1 MVPEEDVIRLQ
12 QWAEQAV
19 PEHVRDQL
27 RVELDVEDRSVT
39 VLECRPPWDPA
50 QMGRAWIRVPI
61 GRLRYVK
68 SRKEWQLYY
77 SDSNDRFHRYEG
89 LATSSNIGDLIQ
101 EIDRDPYAIF
111 WG

>member
-1 MVPEEDVIRLQ
+1 MVPDDDFIRVQ

-27 RVELDVEDRSVT
+27 RVEVDVEDRGMT
-39 VLECRPPWDPA
+39 ILECRPPWDPER
-50 QMGRAWIRVPI
+50 MGSAWTRAPI
-61 GRLRYVK
+61 ARLRYIK
-68 SRKEWQLYY
+68 SRKEWQLHY
-77 SDSNDRFHRYEG
+77 SDSNDRFHRYEW
-89 LATSSNIGDLIQ
+89 LAPSSDVGDLIQ